1 MTTDSIS
8 SNGNTIEFSHI
19 VACPICK
26 SHLLASR
33 CHTCKLEFCDTDF
46 GIGSYICKEMYAS
59 ESAFLHARKVI
70 DFWGN
75 GWGKRLAEP
84 EHAFAYE
91 LDKAALRAYA
101 DRLLTRNRAENS
113 LISRVKNLRRGSTI
127 ALNIGCG
134 AGTESLL
141 LVEAGASY
149 CIGMDITAPAA
160 QAAEL
165 LIRKVGR
172 GVGIQADARFI
183 PLLDSSVDVVYS
195 SGVLHHSEDITK
207 SISEVFRVLKPG
219 GTAYVMLYA
228 TWSIMFLQEKLLRLS
243 GESAWETNGLTNP
256 LTTTYTV
263 AECRRMFSAFHT
275 VQVEKNGGRASHVAK
290 IGKYL
295 PRFLDKVLDKPF
307 GPTLNILATKGV
319 DDRASLRPPGTQL
332 SPGTK

>member
-1 MTTDSIS
+1 MTTDSVS
-8 SNGNTIEFSHI
+8 FSGSAIEFSDI

-26 SHLLASR
+26 SHLLANR
-33 CHTCKLEFCDTDF
+33 CHPCKLEFSDTDF
-46 GIGSYICKEMYAS
+46 GIVSYICREMYAS
-59 ESAFLHARKVI
+59 ESAFMHAWKVI
-70 DFWGN
+70 EFWGN
-75 GWGKRLAEP
+75 GWEKRLAEP
-84 EHAFAYE
+84 EHAFAYV
-91 LDKAALRAYA
+91 LDNADLRSQA
-101 DRLLTRNRAENS
+101 DRLIARNRAENS
-113 LISRVKNLRRGSTI
+113 LMSRVKNLRRGSTI

-141 LVEAGASY
+141 LVEAGGCY
-149 CIGMDITAPAA
+149 CIGMDIPAPAA

-195 SGVLHHSEDITK
+195 SGVLHHSEDIAK

-228 TWSIMFLQEKLLRLS
+228 TWSIMFFQEKLLRLS

-263 AECRRMFSAFHT
+263 AKCKRMFSAFHT
-275 VQVEKNGGRASHVAK
+275 VHVEKNGGRASHIAK

-295 PRFLDKVLDKPF
+295 PRFLDKVLDRPF
-307 GPTLNILATKGV
+307 GPTLNIVATKGV
-319 DDRASLRPPGTQL
+319 DDRATLPSLGAQLPPGT
-332 SPGTK
+332 K